1 MSRIPAPHFKRLG
14 AAPSAGD
21 LKGFLDYLRESVP
34 SAITPAITTIAS
46 HTASLLLK
54 ADKKLRV
61 AVPVIANTH
70 TLISSAAGSITEFT
84 HASGCTVTVNAGVFE
99 EGEVINLV
107 STQAQITL
115 VEGTGVTIHTPGTLL
130 NRAAYSPIA
139 LICMNDD
146 GDEFYLT
153 GDLEV

>member
-34 SAITPAITTIAS
+34 SAITTIAS